1 MDAQYALAGLYVE
14 GVGVVADEAQA
25 ARWFGEAARNGHV
38 GAQVEYAIMLF
49 NGRGVPKDEAV
60 AAALVRARRRMPT
73 IRWRR
78 SGSRAFSPK
87 AAASTRTRPRRRA
100 GI

>member
-1 MDAQYALAGLYVE
+1 ME

-38 GAQVEYAIMLF
+38 GAQVEYAILLF
-49 NGRGVPKDEAV
+49 NGRGVKKDEAV
-60 AAALVRARRRMPT
+60 AARWFSEAANADNPLAQVRLARL
-73 IRWRR
+73 
-78 SGSRAFSPK
+78 SPR

-100 GI
+100 GT